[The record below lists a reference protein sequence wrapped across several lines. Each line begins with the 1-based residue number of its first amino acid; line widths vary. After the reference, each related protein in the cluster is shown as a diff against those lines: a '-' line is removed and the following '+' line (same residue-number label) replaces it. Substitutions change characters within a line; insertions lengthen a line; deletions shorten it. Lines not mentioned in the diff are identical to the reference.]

1 MSACPDHHLPD
12 VRWAREVWTSAQPFV
27 TPAVYANHMT
37 GDETE
42 DRIVAAYGPEKL
54 SRLRALKAEY
64 DPGNVFCSNQNIAP
78 A

>member
-1 MSACPDHHLPD
+1 
-12 VRWAREVWTSAQPFV
+12 
-27 TPAVYANHMT
+27 MT

-78 A
+78 AQSL